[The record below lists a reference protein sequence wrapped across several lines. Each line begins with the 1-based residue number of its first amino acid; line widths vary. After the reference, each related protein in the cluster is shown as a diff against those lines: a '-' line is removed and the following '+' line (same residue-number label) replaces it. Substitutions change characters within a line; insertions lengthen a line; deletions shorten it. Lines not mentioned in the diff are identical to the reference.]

1 MVNRSTISG
10 SECNLHIFSIGV
22 NVWILNT
29 YKIEVV
35 MAFSLKSVS
44 CMKGIIYDT
53 LIITVIKFFSSL
65 LTGVMSSS
73 SDVGETRMK
82 MEPDLLTAL
91 RKLLIASVKTNPGLD
106 GNVNC

>member
-1 MVNRSTISG
+1 
-10 SECNLHIFSIGV
+10 
-22 NVWILNT
+22 
-29 YKIEVV
+29 

-65 LTGVMSSS
+65 LTGVMSSNWN
-73 SDVGETRMK
+73 VGETRMK
-82 MEPDLLTAL
+82 MEPDLLIAL
-91 RKLLIASVKTNPGLD
+91 RKLLIANVETNPGLAD